1 MDAAYIKE
9 LDSNYIMN
17 TYGRYD
23 VVIDH
28 GKNATLFSADNKKY
42 IDFASGIGTL
52 SLGTANRGYI
62 TAVTAQLRKVQHM
75 SNYFYS
81 EPTAL
86 LAEKIAKSTML
97 SKVFF
102 CNSGAE
108 AKAGDIKLARKY

>member
-1 MDAAYIKE
+1 MDSAYIKE

-28 GKNATLFSADNKKY
+28 GKNATLFSADNRKY

-52 SLGTANRGYI
+52 SLGTANCGYI

-81 EPTAL
+81 EPTHCL
-86 LAEKIAKSTML
+86 LKRL
-97 SKVFF
+97 P
-102 CNSGAE
+102 
-108 AKAGDIKLARKY
+108 KAPC